1 LAKKW
6 QVDTQGSADIDG
18 DGEEVLVVNF
28 DNGQGKDTNIDVD
41 TRVDR
46 QWARIGGSNDSG
58 VSSKVNVDTKFKV
71 ESGSEDF
78 DSGTGLNTDSDSNAE
93 RCFTECAFNR
103 QLLHDSTGAI
113 SR

>member
-18 DGEEVLVVNF
+18 DGKEVLVVNF
-28 DNGQGKDTNIDVD
+28 NNGQCKDTNVDVH
-41 TRVDR
+41 TCIDR
-46 QWARIGGSNDSG
+46 QWARIGGSNHSG
-58 VSSKVNVDTKFKV
+58 VRSEVDVDTKFEI
-71 ESGSEDF
+71 ESGSEDL